1 MTIFWFLVVLA
12 VMFLI
17 IYVRTSRKEK
27 FWNSI
32 KVGDV
37 VVGSGIG
44 GYYVRE
50 TVLEK
55 SDELIR
61 LSESGLMSRAKFMYG
76 GELEYFSEKDWYSF
90 GV

>member
-12 VMFLI
+12 VMCLI
-17 IYVRTSRKEK
+17 IYIRASRKAK
-27 FWNSI
+27 FWDSI

-37 VVGSGIG
+37 VIGSGIG
-44 GYYVRE
+44 DYHVRE

-61 LSESGLMSRAKFMYG
+61 LSDSGLMSRAKFMYG
-76 GELEYFSEKDWYSF
+76 GELEYFSEKDWYSL